1 MSRLCIQC
9 LPFCA
14 LLILWKLVLFPG
26 RKASQKAI
34 VLDSEDERP
43 ATQSRSQRG
52 PTGSQPRFLGD
63 PDHNSDEED
72 DGEDSDSDG
81 RESGS
86 DSDSSSSRT
95 ESRSDG
101 EGSIDDFLAEDDEN
115 MEKEVENYRADLQM
129 KSQGMRYYYKTYII
143 LLVYMIIDPDRDWRR
158 EDKELRTADE
168 KVTQELEGFLSS
180 LVGSSAWKVCLVPK
194 E

>member
-1 MSRLCIQC
+1 
-9 LPFCA
+9 
-14 LLILWKLVLFPG
+14 LLIFFPRTPRAG

-43 ATQSRSQRG
+43 ATQSRSQRA
-52 PTGSQPRFLGD
+52 PTDSQPRFLGD

-72 DGEDSDSDG
+72 DSEESDSDG
-81 RESGS
+81 SGS
-86 DSDSSSSRT
+86 GSGSDSSSSRRKA
-95 ESRSDG
+95 RSDS

-115 MEKEVENYRADLQM
+115 MEKEVEKYRADLQM

-180 LVGSSAWKVCLVPK
+180 LVGSSAWKVRPARMSCSRHSR
-194 E
+194 

>member
-1 MSRLCIQC
+1 M
-9 LPFCA
+9 
-14 LLILWKLVLFPG
+14 
-26 RKASQKAI
+26 
-34 VLDSEDERP
+34 LDSEDERP
-43 ATQSRSQRG
+43 ATQSRSQRA
-52 PTGSQPRFLGD
+52 PTDSQPRFLGD

-72 DGEDSDSDG
+72 DSEESDSDG
-81 RESGS
+81 SGS
-86 DSDSSSSRT
+86 GSGSDSSSSRRKA
-95 ESRSDG
+95 RSDS

-115 MEKEVENYRADLQM
+115 MEKEVEKYRADLQM

-180 LVGSSAWKVCLVPK
+180 LVGSSAWKVRPARMSCSRHSR
-194 E
+194 